1 MSATNTKKKIFIV
14 EDHTVVREGLRALLG
29 SQGGMEVVG
38 ESAEGGE
45 AVTKVCE
52 LKPDLVIMD
61 LFIEGLN
68 GIEAIERIRKKVPNI
83 KILVLSMYGNEEY
96 VVSAVKAGANGYLIK
111 GSGIS
116 DIVEAISSLMKGN
129 TFFSPSIAENIDTA
143 RFVGKGGGKSPTGR
157 LGRLTPRE
165 KEVLQLIAEGR
176 TSSQIAEDLF
186 ISVKTVETHRTNLM
200 AKLDI
205 HNTAG
210 LTRFAVSVGLV
221 PPMPE

>member
-1 MSATNTKKKIFIV
+1 MTMSDAKIKIFIV
-14 EDHTVVREGLRALLG
+14 EDHTVLREGLRALLE
-29 SQGGMEVVG
+29 SQGGMEVIG

-45 AVTKVCE
+45 AVAMVCE

-61 LFIEGLN
+61 LFLEGLS
-68 GIEAIERIRKKVPNI
+68 GIEAIGRIRKKAPATR
-83 KILVLSMYGNEEY
+83 ILVLSMYGNEEY
-96 VVSAVKAGANGYLIK
+96 VVSAVMAGANGYLIK

-116 DIVEAISSLMKGN
+116 EIVEAIFSLVKGN
-129 TFFSPSIAENIDTA
+129 KYFSPSIAEKLSA
-143 RFVGKGGGKSPTGR
+143 ASPGGKRSEKSPGDK

-165 KEVLQLIAEGR
+165 KEILQLIAEGR

-200 AKLDI
+200 TKLDI

-221 PPMPE
+221 PPSTG